1 MSKSTQIIAPKG
13 TKDILPGQTGRWQYV
28 EKVFREITKNY
39 GFTEIRTP
47 VIEHTELFSRGIGDT
62 TDVVEKQMYTFE
74 DYGGRSITLRP
85 EGTAGVARAYLE
97 NKLYADIKPLKL
109 WYEIACFR
117 YEKPQSGRLREFHQ
131 FGVEIFGSHDMLAD
145 AEVIA
150 IGDEFLRGL
159 GIKDLSLRINSIGC
173 AACRPV
179 YRKHLMEYFSKHLGE
194 LCDTCKS
201 RYDRNPM
208 RIFDCK
214 SKVCQGIANEAPVM
228 LDFLCEECLSD
239 FDELQKN
246 LNTMDVLFE
255 IDSRIVRGLDYYTK
269 TAFEFVS
276 GSLGAQD
283 AVCGGGRYDHLLKNI
298 GGEDIPGVGFGLGI
312 ERLLMILEAVDVRF
326 PDTDTPDVIVVSVG
340 EQAKQASLKIL
351 KELRNSGISSETDDC
366 FRNIKGQL
374 KYADKRGARYVL
386 IIGDDELE
394 SGKAKIRDMRSGE
407 QTECAFLQIASEI
420 KKMKKE
426 DIL

>member
-1 MSKSTQIIAPKG
+1 MSKEKLIIAPKG
-13 TKDILPGQTGRWQYV
+13 TKDILPGQVYRWQYV
-28 EKVFREITKNY
+28 ETAFQDITRKY

-85 EGTAGVARAYLE
+85 EGTAGIARAYLE

-131 FGVEIFGSHDMLAD
+131 FGVEIFGSVNMLAD

-173 AACRPV
+173 PACRPV
-179 YRKHLMEYFSKHLGE
+179 YRKHLMEYFSAHLEE

-228 LDFLCEECLSD
+228 LDFLCESCSSD
-239 FDELQKN
+239 FSELQEN
-246 LNTMDVLFE
+246 LQMMNVLFE

-312 ERLLMILEAVDVRF
+312 ERLLMMLDAAGAGIPAIGA
-326 PDTDTPDVIVVSVG
+326 PDVIVVCVG
-340 EQAKQASLKIL
+340 GQAKPASLKVL
-351 KELRNSGISSETDDC
+351 DELRRGGLSAEMDDC
-366 FRNIKGQL
+366 FRNLKGQL
-374 KYADKRGARYVL
+374 KYADKRGARFTL
-386 IIGDDELE
+386 IIGDEE
-394 SGKAKIRDMRSGE
+394 IAAGKAKIRDMRSGE
-407 QTECAFLQIASEI
+407 QKECVFAGAAAEI
-420 KKMKKE
+420 KNMIKE
-426 DIL
+426 DF

>member
-1 MSKSTQIIAPKG
+1 MSKVKQISAPKG
-13 TKDILPGQTGRWQYV
+13 TKDILPGQIERWQYV
-28 EKVFREITKNY
+28 ESAFRNIASKY

-74 DYGGRSITLRP
+74 DYGGRCITLRP
-85 EGTAGVARAYLE
+85 EGTAGVARAYIE
-97 NKLYADIKPLKL
+97 NKLYADVKPLKL

-131 FGVEIFGSHDMLAD
+131 FGVEIFGSHNMLAD

-159 GIKDLSLRINSIGC
+159 GITNLSLRINSIGC
-173 AACRPV
+173 PSCRPV
-179 YRKHLMEYFSKHLGE
+179 YRKQLMEYFADHLEE

-214 SKVCQGIANEAPVM
+214 SKVCQNIASDAPVM
-228 LDFLCEECLSD
+228 LDSLCTECSSD
-239 FDELQKN
+239 FSELQDN
-246 LNTMDVLFE
+246 LNAMNVVFE

-276 GSLGAQD
+276 GSIGAQD

-298 GGEDIPGVGFGLGI
+298 GGDDIPGVGFGLGI
-312 ERLLMILEAVDVRF
+312 ERLLMVLEAADIKF
-326 PDTDTPDVIVVSVG
+326 PSASLPDVVIVSMG
-340 EQAKQASLKIL
+340 EQAKRTSLQLL
-351 KELRNSGISSETDDC
+351 KELRSCGISAEMDDC
-366 FRNIKGQL
+366 YRNIKGQL
-374 KYADKRGARYVL
+374 KYADKRGAGFTL
-386 IIGDDELE
+386 IIGDDELT
-394 SGKAKIRDMRSGE
+394 SGSIKIRDMRSGE
-407 QTECAFLQIASEI
+407 QKECGFTEITKVLDDMI
-420 KKMKKE
+420 KE
-426 DIL
+426 NT